1 MVTPYAEMWQ
11 DTTQVTQ
18 VGLSFVPVFVHR
30 FEVWT
35 LLNKY
40 LLFDHDFGGF
50 H

>member
-11 DTTQVTQ
+11 DTTQATQ

-35 LLNKY
+35 L
-40 LLFDHDFGGF
+40 DFEQVF
-50 H
+50 IILS